1 MKLIFACGRCV
12 TPLEGPHEPSFDSVV
27 TCLVCGASDT
37 FANVERIVGE
47 FVEEEA
53 ARHFQET
60 SRGLASNSN
69 NLTFLKTPRSQRLF
83 RFVAIGAVD

>member
-12 TPLEGPHEPSFDSVV
+12 TPLEGAHERSSDSVV
-27 TCLVCGASDT
+27 TCLVCGTSDT
-37 FANVERIVGE
+37 LANVERIVGE

-53 ARHFQET
+53 ARQFQET
-60 SRGLASNSN
+60 LRGPAGNSK
-69 NLTFLKTPRSQRLF
+69 NLTFAEAPRSQRVF